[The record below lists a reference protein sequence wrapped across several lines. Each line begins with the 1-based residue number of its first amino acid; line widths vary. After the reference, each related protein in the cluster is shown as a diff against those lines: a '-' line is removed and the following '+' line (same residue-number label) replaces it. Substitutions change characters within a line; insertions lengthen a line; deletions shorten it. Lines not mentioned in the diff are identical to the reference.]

1 MGAYFLLLLCVTFMF
16 PLRSAAA
23 PAGDSTNPKK
33 EEAEA
38 LKACAQMVL
47 SGFRKIADTRDNV
60 LRAR

>member
-1 MGAYFLLLLCVTFMF
+1 MF
-16 PLRSAAA
+16 VCPLRSAAA